1 MYNPMKITSNTKGG
15 ETNEY
20 FSVADLETVGNT
32 VAHVSSQMISTNT
45 LKCMV
50 LLFILHCSV
59 NL

>member
-1 MYNPMKITSNTKGG
+1 MKITSNTKGG

-20 FSVADLETVGNT
+20 FSVADLESVGNT